1 MKLDLDIP
9 DRLGARALDSA
20 LEGLVG
26 LAVEELQLGLPE
38 ELAGNRDGWQGFP
51 RLYDSGVR
59 YQREVGTERWLTP
72 AQTYAA
78 GRGDCEDLASWRTA
92 ELRVTGEDPEARARV
107 LRSGP
112 RTWHAVVERGDGSLE
127 DPSREL
133 GMGVA
138 TVGAL
143 SDWQIRCEPL
153 RGGGWAC
160 RLTRNGQGVMGS
172 GAYGHDALADA
183 CELGAAVGG
192 IIPGLDIIAQIA
204 RGALDAVAPSAAA
217 KAAAA
222 APRPA
227 TTTAR
232 PITVTPAMALPRAAS
247 SSLAMPGDFDGGSQ
261 ADIERVARQISRLVH
276 SESSR
281 KLRDAARPRPRW

>member
-26 LAVEELQLGLPE
+26 LAVEELQLGLPP
-38 ELAGNRDGWQGFP
+38 ELAGPNRDQWFP
-51 RLYDSGVR
+51 SLYDAGVR

-72 AQTYAA
+72 SQTFAA
-78 GRGDCEDLASWRTA
+78 GRGDCEDLASWRAA
-92 ELRVTGEDPEARARV
+92 ELRVSGEDPEARARV

-112 RTWHAVVERGDGSLE
+112 RTWHAVVERGDGTLE

-143 SDWQIRCEPL
+143 SDWQIRCEPV

-160 RLTRNGQGVMGS
+160 RLTRNGQGVMG
-172 GAYGHDALADA
+172 AAPYGHDALADA
-183 CELGAAVGG
+183 CELGAAVGSV
-192 IIPGLDIIAQIA
+192 IPGLDIIAQIA
-204 RGALDAVAPSAAA
+204 RGALDVVAPTAAS
-217 KAAAA
+217 KAATT

-227 TTTAR
+227 QTTAAR
-232 PITVTPAMALPRAAS
+232 PVVVTPQLALPRPAS
-247 SSLAMPGDFDGGSQ
+247 SALALPQDFDGGSS
-261 ADIERVARQISRLVH
+261 ADIERVARQISRMVH
-276 SESSR
+276 QESSR
-281 KLRDAARPRPRW
+281 KLRDAARPQRRW